1 MHGARTSLP
10 VYAKPAIIQAQ
21 KERTIRAKVGSD
33 IQDLNK
39 PTGLEDNNSRNV
51 KSQIQSI
58 KVETQVDQGLL
69 VKHQVEER
77 KREAARRC
85 QANKIT
91 AVQQTE
97 RQHPKVRS
105 RLNLPEKPVFTAPP
119 TPLTK
124 KTPYKV
130 RKVYRFQTL
139 TEER

>member
-21 KERTIRAKVGSD
+21 KDRTIRAKVGSD
-33 IQDLNK
+33 IQVMNK

-51 KSQIQSI
+51 KPQIQSI

-91 AVQQTE
+91 AAVQQTE
-97 RQHPKVRS
+97 RQHSKVRS
-105 RLNLPEKPVFTAPP
+105 RLNLPEKPVFTVPP

-124 KTPYKV
+124 KIPYKV
-130 RKVYRFQTL
+130 RKVYRF
-139 TEER
+139 